1 MATNSITVWATSQT
15 AQLQDEAQYKRD
27 AELGI
32 RPGIADLEQANMS
45 WHQTT
50 IVCAAVGEVVATDAD
65 GYTGVDFD
73 WREKVKDL
81 GDKIRTCIN
90 YLAKKQ
96 AELAIIAAKLVT
108 YGSAQNLTGSEKS
121 QARDNIDAAPRT
133 AIKALCD
140 EIVAA
145 KGA

>member
-1 MATNSITVWATSQT
+1 MATNSTLSGRHRRPPSF
-15 AQLQDEAQYKRD
+15 QDEAQYKRD
-27 AELGI
+27 AELWHS
-32 RPGIADLEQANMS
+32 PGIADLEQANMS

-50 IVCAAVGEVVATDAD
+50 LVCAAVGEVVATDAD

-81 GDKIRTCIN
+81 GDKIRACIN

-121 QARDNIDAAPRT
+121 QARDNIDAAPRA

>member
-50 IVCAAVGEVVATDAD
+50 LVCAAVGEVVATDAD
-65 GYTGVDFD
+65 GYTGVNFD

-81 GDKIRTCIN
+81 GDKIRACIN

>member
-1 MATNSITVWATSQT
+1 MAINSITVWATSQA
-15 AQLQDEAQYKRD
+15 AQLQNEESYKRD

-50 IVCAAVGEVVATDAD
+50 KVCAAVGELVAVDAA
-65 GYTGVDFD
+65 GYTGMDFL
-73 WREKVKDL
+73 WSESLTDL
-81 GDKIRTCIN
+81 RTKIWKAIN
-90 YLAKKQ
+90 AFARQQIVEYLQEFRFVSFTEDQETTEEERAR
-96 AELAIIAAKLVT
+96 AR
-108 YGSAQNLTGSEKS
+108 QNM
-121 QARDNIDAAPRT
+121 DAAPAA

>member
-50 IVCAAVGEVVATDAD
+50 LVCAAVGEVVATDAD

-73 WREKVKDL
+73 WQEKVKDL
-81 GDKIRTCIN
+81 GDKIRACIN

-121 QARDNIDAAPRT
+121 QARDNIDAAPRA

-140 EIVAA
+140 EIIAA

>member
-50 IVCAAVGEVVATDAD
+50 LVCAAVGEVVATDAD

-81 GDKIRTCIN
+81 GDKIRACIK

>member
-27 AELGI
+27 AEL
-32 RPGIADLEQANMS
+32 
-45 WHQTT
+45 
-50 IVCAAVGEVVATDAD
+50 TDAD

-81 GDKIRTCIN
+81 GDKIRACIN

-121 QARDNIDAAPRT
+121 QARGNIDAAPRA

>member
-1 MATNSITVWATSQT
+1 
-15 AQLQDEAQYKRD
+15 
-27 AELGI
+27 
-32 RPGIADLEQANMS
+32 MS

-50 IVCAAVGEVVATDAD
+50 LVCAAVGEVVATDAD

-81 GDKIRTCIN
+81 GDKIRACIN

-108 YGSAQNLTGSEKS
+108 YGSAQ
-121 QARDNIDAAPRT
+121 ARDNIDAAPRA